1 MWENRGRGMLIAYS
15 KLKLIREEN
24 LV

>member
-1 MWENRGRGMLIAYS
+1 MWENRERGTLVAYS

-24 LV
+24 LT

>member
-1 MWENRGRGMLIAYS
+1 MRENRGRGTLVAYS

-24 LV
+24 LA